1 MDRNIRRRASTRFDY
16 LAAAFVQCRGQEI
29 PLRVFL
35 FLNWDIGRANLAA
48 FNGLLGLYDESAE

>member
-1 MDRNIRRRASTRFDY
+1 MARNIRRRASTRFDQ

-29 PLRVFL
+29 RCEF
-35 FLNWDIGRANLAA
+35 FSSLNWDIGRANLAA